1 MHCRQ
6 ILYHLSHREAWSWL
20 GLGFLAVRIFDYCFS
35 VYSDFLGFFWVSVCC
50 LCVSRTLSISSR
62 LWILFFPSKVGFN
75 ISSFRMFPIIP
86 KMLLSAWLCSLF
98 LLLLHSLSPSSRNC
112 YRRFRASQVAWWV
125 KEPPANAGD
134 VRDASSIPGSG
145 RCPGGG
151 RGNQLQ
157 YSRLK
162 NPKGQ
167 RSLVDYS
174 P

>member
-1 MHCRQ
+1 MD
-6 ILYHLSHREAWSWL
+6 IPE
-20 GLGFLAVRIFDYCFS
+20 
-35 VYSDFLGFFWVSVCC
+35 YS
-50 LCVSRTLSISSR
+50 
-62 LWILFFPSKVGFN
+62 FPGGTSD
-75 ISSFRMFPIIP
+75 
-86 KMLLSAWLCSLF
+86 
-98 LLLLHSLSPSSRNC
+98 
-112 YRRFRASQVAWWV
+112 
-125 KEPPANAGD
+125 AGD
-134 VRDASSIPGSG
+134 IRDSGSIPGSG